1 MNATTRTG
9 LLVFVTL
16 ALGGLGYVQY
26 GKLTAAQAELAEA
39 KVQLEET
46 LSRANRLPAERE
58 RKETLLRSSAEL
70 SRTLPEREQFGSL
83 LRSLRLTA
91 ADHNLSVTNVTRKAD
106 ASPLPGITAI
116 NLDFTVN
123 GAYPGIQAFLEDLGH
138 TQRALTVTN
147 GNLEATQ
154 DGVNST
160 LKLTAYARNVPVPKT
175 PDPSPGASG
184 VVTPSPTPT
193 TTPSSTPTSTSPS
206 TPNAAA
212 QGEIQ

>member
-9 LLVFVTL
+9 LLVFITL

-26 GKLTAAQAELAEA
+26 GKLTAAQAALAEA

-46 LSRANRLPAERE
+46 LTRANRLPAERE
-58 RKETLLRSSAEL
+58 RKQDLLRSSTEL

-91 ADHNLSVTNVTRKAD
+91 ADHDLTVTNVTRKAD

-138 TQRALTVTN
+138 TQRAVTIAS
-147 GNLEATQ
+147 GNLEAT
-154 DGVNST
+154 DNGVNST

-175 PDPSPGASG
+175 PAPSPDASG
-184 VVTPSPTPT
+184 VVTPASTPAATAT
-193 TTPSSTPTSTSPS
+193 TT
-206 TPNAAA
+206 
-212 QGEIQ
+212 QGDTQ